1 MAKGSLKWGMVLV
14 IQVAFLWVAQA
25 QDRYMVFFSDK
36 ASVPYDLSK
45 PEAFLSERAIAR
57 RAAQGI
63 AISEEDLPV
72 DQEYVSQIGDLGA
85 EVFFTSR
92 WFNAALVQMD
102 DIQSKSVA
110 NLAFVD
116 SVKYIAKG
124 VVLTKDVGGYEVPE
138 AFLEPDRVSGN
149 SHTQLT
155 MLGAKAMH
163 EDGYTGKDKLVAVFD
178 AGFPGVNVYK
188 PFEHI
193 FEENRLV
200 GTKDFIRNSGNV
212 FQYNPHGTAVLSCIG
227 GKYEDSFSGTAPDA
241 SYILCV
247 TEDVANEY
255 RIEEYNWLLAAEYAD
270 SAGADVINSSLGYS
284 TFSDQSMDY
293 SYEDMNGE
301 NSVVARAATLAADRG
316 IVVVVSAGNEGNG
329 GWKYITSP
337 GDADGVLTV
346 GSVDSRY
353 ERSGFSSFG
362 PTADGRIKPDVSAM
376 GTFTSIFT
384 VGQSGGEVVSGMITT
399 GNGTSFAAPQIAGY
413 AAAIWQINPDWTS
426 EQVVESI
433 KLSGSNADEP
443 NSEIGYGVPEYKS
456 EVPGA
461 FTVYPNPF
469 KDNMIFVEFG
479 NVEIKGRL
487 TIDLQDTKGNKIFS
501 TKLSPRDRLDRIEIE
516 VKPSEN
522 GTYFLTLHSKG
533 FKKTV
538 KLIKI

>member
-1 MAKGSLKWGMVLV
+1 MVL
-14 IQVAFLWVAQA
+14 QVAFLWAA
-25 QDRYMVFFSDK
+25 KGQDRYMVFFSDK
-36 ASVPYDLSK
+36 DNVPYSLEQPD
-45 PEAFLSERAIAR
+45 AFLSDRAIAR
-57 RAAQGI
+57 RSAQGI
-63 AISEEDLPV
+63 AITVQDLPV
-72 DQEYVSQIGDLGA
+72 DTEYVAQVEGEGA
-85 EVFFTSR
+85 DVFFTSR

-102 DIQSKSVA
+102 DTQRISVT
-110 NLAFVD
+110 NLPFVD
-116 SVKYIAKG
+116 SVTYIAKG
-124 VVLTKDVGGYEVPE
+124 AVLSHDLGGYEVPQD
-138 AFLEPDRVSGN
+138 FLDPDRVSGN

-155 MLGAKAMH
+155 MLGAKDMH
-163 EDGYTGKDKLVAVFD
+163 EDGFTGEGKVIAVFD

-193 FEENRLV
+193 FTENRLI

-212 FQYNPHGTAVLSCIG
+212 FQYNAHGTAVLSCIG
-227 GKYEDSFSGTAPDA
+227 GMYEEVFSGTAPDA

-247 TEDVANEY
+247 TEDVENEY

-270 SAGADVINSSLGYS
+270 SAGADVINASLGYS
-284 TFSDQSMDY
+284 TFSDGSMDY
-293 SYEDMNGE
+293 TYQDMNGK
-301 NSVVARAATLAADRG
+301 NTIVARAASYAADRG

-329 GWKYITSP
+329 SWKYITSP
-337 GDADGVLTV
+337 GDADDVLTV

-384 VGQSGGEVVSGMITT
+384 VGQSRGEVVSGMITT
-399 GNGTSFAAPQIAGY
+399 GNGTSFAAPQIAGF
-413 AAAIWQINPDWTS
+413 AAATWQANPDWNS
-426 EQVVESI
+426 QQVIESI

-443 NSEIGYGVPEYKS
+443 NSEIGYGVPKYES

-501 TKLSPRDRLDRIEIE
+501 TKLSARDRLDRIEIE

-522 GTYFLTLHSKG
+522 GTYFLTLHSRG